1 MGKVQEIL
9 IGHRTFAVDIDWKRW
24 EEERCNQL
32 RCQKFDAWSEKW
44 ITVYQL
50 KNSRLWPDAPIR
62 RWPGV
67 PLQQGKYKVL
77 SVEAVR
83 MADTGPDLQTW
94 RQARIDKK
102 RTIHK
107 FFEIP
112 SL

>member
-1 MGKVQEIL
+1 MQSVAMPE
-9 IGHRTFAVDIDWKRW
+9 
-24 EEERCNQL
+24 
-32 RCQKFDAWSEKW
+32 FDAWSEKW

-83 MADTGPDLQTW
+83 MAETRPDLQTW
-94 RQARIDKK
+94 RQTRIDKK
-102 RTIHK
+102 RTMDK

>member
-9 IGHRTFAVDIDWKRW
+9 IGHRTFAVDSDWKRW

-62 RWPGV
+62 RWPSV
-67 PLQQGKYKVL
+67 PLQQGKGFVNGMVASHL
-77 SVEAVR
+77 LCHS
-83 MADTGPDLQTW
+83 G
-94 RQARIDKK
+94 
-102 RTIHK
+102 TINRH
-107 FFEIP
+107 
-112 SL
+112 SLNGA